1 MRPAARLGDPCIPHC
16 SPFVIM
22 SGNPTVLIN
31 GRPAACLGDAVMPHL
46 QPAKK
51 CFPHTAV
58 ISSGSAT
65 VLIGGR
71 PAARIG
77 DSLSMCTAIAGG
89 SADTLIGG

>member
-1 MRPAARLGDPCIPHC
+1 
-16 SPFVIM
+16 M